1 MSNVINLSERKKE
14 YVEVDID
21 WELLE
26 AAVDVLDELLETG
39 QVNMIE
45 LSEAFLVIGTIV
57 EQFLP
62 HMEAAND
69 PNKLN

>member
-26 AAVDVLDELLETG
+26 ASVDVLDELLETG
-39 QVNMIE
+39 QVNMVE
-45 LSEAFLVIGTIV
+45 LSEVFLFIGNIV

-69 PNKLN
+69 PSKLN